1 MLSHNRKKKGGF
13 TLIELIVVVAILV
26 VISGIIISAFVVFNH
41 SQAVD
46 KDTEMVVET
55 LRLARSQTL
64 ASKNATQYGVHFS
77 PLSITLFS
85 GSSYV
90 ASAST
95 NVVFSLHSG
104 DTISSVTIP
113 AGGEDVIFDRLT
125 GATTDAGTVTVS
137 SADLSLSKSVTIYS
151 TGLIQSPAL

>member
-1 MLSHNRKKKGGF
+1 M
-13 TLIELIVVVAILV
+13 
-26 VISGIIISAFVVFNH
+26 
-41 SQAVD
+41 
-46 KDTEMVVET
+46 EMIVET

-77 PLSITLFS
+77 PSGITLFS

-95 NVVFSLHSG
+95 NVVFLLHPG
-104 DTISSVTIP
+104 DTISSI
-113 AGGEDVIFDRLT
+113 AISSGGEDIIFDRLT
-125 GATTDAGTVTVS
+125 GATADAGTVTVS
-137 SADLSLSKSVTIYS
+137 SPDSSLSKSVTIYG

>member
-1 MLSHNRKKKGGF
+1 MLFHNRQKTGGF
-13 TLIELIVVVAILV
+13 TLIELIVVIGILV
-26 VISGIIISAFVVFNH
+26 VISGIIVGAFVVFNH
-41 SQAVD
+41 SEAVD
-46 KDTEMVVET
+46 KDTEMIVET

-77 PLSITLFS
+77 PSSITLFS

-90 ASAST
+90 ASASS
-95 NVVFSLHSG
+95 NVVFSLHSD
-104 DTISSVTIP
+104 DTISSVSIP

-125 GATTDAGTVTVS
+125 GATADAGTVTIS
-137 SADLSLSKSVTIYS
+137 STDSSLSKSVTIYN